1 MKSNILQLKFVLNVL
16 GGDGDKVVADTK
28 ARMQEAENGGWP
40 FPIEPWMAQF
50 TTEDYCIGSA
60 LRSAILDTYFG
71 SMSRETAIALRDALG
86 EYGTICLYSG
96 CDDLVFTGQ
105 EVANNYN
112 SRHKGDQ
119 INPMYAGYTPFEI

>member
-1 MKSNILQLKFVLNVL
+1 MENYTKLKMILTLL

-28 ARMQEAENGGWP
+28 ARMEEAENGGWP
-40 FPIEPWMAQF
+40 FPADPLMAQF
-50 TTEDYCIGSA
+50 ETEDYCIGSA

-71 SMSRETAIALRDALG
+71 SMTKQTAATLRDALG
-86 EYGTICLYSG
+86 AYGTICLYNG
-96 CDDLVFTGQ
+96 CDDLVFTGR

-112 SRHKGDQ
+112 SRHEGDQ

>member
-40 FPIEPWMAQF
+40 FPVDPWMAQF
-50 TTEDYCIGSA
+50 TTDDYCIGSA

-71 SMSRETAIALRDALG
+71 GMSRETAIALRDALG
-86 EYGTICLYSG
+86 AYGTICLYSG

-112 SRHKGDQ
+112 SRHEGDQ
-119 INPMYAGYTPFEI
+119 INPMYTGYTPFEI

>member
-1 MKSNILQLKFVLNVL
+1 MENYTKLKMILNLL

-28 ARMQEAENGGWP
+28 ARMEEAENGGWP
-40 FPIEPWMAQF
+40 FPVDPWMAQF

-71 SMSRETAIALRDALG
+71 SMSRETATALRDALG
-86 EYGTICLYSG
+86 AYGTICLYGG

-112 SRHKGDQ
+112 SRHEGDQ